1 MINDEKRGRKKKWLP
16 SETKTASAITKVNQD
31 HRYTE

>member
-1 MINDEKRGRKKKWLP
+1 MMKNEDEKKKKKLP